1 MTLKEYR
8 NKLYKEWKA
17 LRELQFTEDLSFE
30 KTKEMQEREDEA
42 YKKWKLIV
50 KKEELENEKR
60 KNIRESC

>member
-17 LRELQFTEDLSFE
+17 LRELQFTEDLSFDKAQE
-30 KTKEMQEREDEA
+30 LNKKEEAA

-50 KKEELENEKR
+50 KKEELENEKT
-60 KNIRESC
+60 KNIRESY